1 MLHLSIN
8 KIKIVHHSEQSDEVM
23 YKPNGLWYSPRDV
36 WIKYFSKQINKKE
49 HYKYT
54 YKMKLRYTKY
64 GDRDRHRVLKIT
76 DEKTFDRF
84 TLRYG
89 SILKNKYIDDQYF
102 VLIDWAK
109 VAKKYGGIELIPLIN
124 SRIRT
129 ADRHTIKKYNKKFK
143 FTSIDDNNSIT
154 LDFWQ
159 STFDVPSGCVWNPHA
174 IKKMKRI

>member
-1 MLHLSIN
+1 MFHLSPN
-8 KIKIVHHSEQSDEVM
+8 KIKIVCHSEQSDTPI

-36 WIKYFSKQINKKE
+36 WIKYFSKHINKKE
-49 HYKYT
+49 HYKYI
-54 YKMKLRYTKY
+54 YKMKFRYTKY
-64 GDRDRHRVLKIT
+64 GDHDRHKVLKLT

-89 SILKNKYIDDQYF
+89 SIIKNKYIDNQYF
-102 VLIDWAK
+102 VLIDWSR

-129 ADRHTIKKYNKKFK
+129 TDRNTIKKYNKKFK
-143 FTSIDDNNSIT
+143 FTSFDDNNETT

-159 STFDVPSGCVWNPHA
+159 STFDVPSGCVWNPNA